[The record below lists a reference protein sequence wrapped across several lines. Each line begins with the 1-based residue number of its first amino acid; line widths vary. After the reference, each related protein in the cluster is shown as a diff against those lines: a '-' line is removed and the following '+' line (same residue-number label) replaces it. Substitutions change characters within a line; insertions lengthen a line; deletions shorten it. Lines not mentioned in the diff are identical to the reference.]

1 MNEVVEP
8 ETTQKFAE
16 KLSLKIARSMHYSAV
31 NLAYSKQIM
40 CAQLSGSILL
50 PHGLGLDP
58 ESYQQLRKAVDDSD
72 LMRKELDWYKS
83 DWKFIRERA
92 ALCAELFI
100 MKEDER
106 QEIIT
111 LLTSYRNMQ
120 DPSSKEMAVIV
131 ATASLTSF
139 HLWESLGLPD
149 RTQLGDLIQHNFPD
163 LYALNTDNMRWK
175 RFFYRQLCEQDGDY
189 ICRAPSCEECKSYD
203 ECFEKSA

>member
-1 MNEVVEP
+1 MNEVLER
-8 ETTQKFAE
+8 ETAQDFAE
-16 KLSLKIARSMHYSAV
+16 KLSKKIALSMHYSPE

-40 CAQLSGSILL
+40 RAQLSGNILL
-50 PHGLGLDP
+50 PHGLGLDQ
-58 ESYQQLRKAVDDSD
+58 EDYQQLRKAVNDSD

-106 QEIIT
+106 QALIT
-111 LLTSYRNMQ
+111 LLASYRNMQ
-120 DPSSKEMAVIV
+120 DPSSKQMAVIV

-149 RTQLGDLIQHNFPD
+149 RIQLGELIQHNFPD
-163 LYALNTDNMRWK
+163 LYTLNTENMRWK

-203 ECFEKSA
+203 ECFA